1 MKIYII
7 IVIIII
13 LFILLS
19 NNLTEPF
26 AESES
31 ATSEFNPI
39 LNNINGFWYFA
50 NEVRGPNNIP
60 LSYYVVLNIK
70 YIDSKT
76 VSITGTL
83 QTKTLNIINMTDKTI
98 DTDNLLLTYKYPS
111 LQLTD
116 KEINKTFTLHKIVG
130 IPASSPKF
138 NERLLRFNGT
148 WNSEQK
154 IIHSEPDPSVTFNVL
169 SDKIMESGKNN
180 YTMFTVITKDMIS
193 LDTPDTKNQLFYQF
207 VDNNT
212 ISVSMND
219 SWVDMLKK
227 INN

>member
-1 MKIYII
+1 MKIHII
-7 IVIIII
+7 LIILI
-13 LFILLS
+13 LFILFS
-19 NNLTEPF
+19 NNPL
-26 AESES
+26 ESFTDS

-50 NEVRGPNNIP
+50 NEVHGPNNIP

-70 YIDSKT
+70 YNDSKSL
-76 VSITGTL
+76 SITGTL
-83 QTKTLNIINMTDKTI
+83 QNKTLNIINMTDKSI
-98 DTDNLLLTYKYPS
+98 DTDNLLLTYKYPY

-116 KEINKTFTLHKIVG
+116 KELNKTTTLHKIVG
-130 IPASSPKF
+130 IPTSSPKF
-138 NERLLRFNGT
+138 NKRLLRFNGT

-154 IIHSEPDPSVTFNVL
+154 IIHSEPVPSVTFNIL

-180 YTMFTVITKDMIS
+180 YIMFTVITKDMIS
-193 LDTPDTKNQLFYQF
+193 IDTPDTNNQMFYQF

-219 SWVDMLKK
+219 SWIDMLKK